1 MDYLEIIKQRI
12 EAGTYRV
19 DGKDVATKLLRTEA
33 RAALGVLARFKVN
46 PCPTPR
52 ERAEVRQARAA
63 AAFLKL
69 LGE

>member
-12 EAGTYRV
+12 VAGTYRV
-19 DGKDVATKLLRTEA
+19 DGKDLATKILRDEA
-33 RAALGVLARFKVN
+33 RAAIGAMARFKAN

-52 ERAEVRQARAA
+52 ERAEARQARAA